1 MRIIRHRIV
10 NINPGKKG
18 SWAWM
23 VTTHNVVQRFRKF
36 IALVLGLISGKYRS
50 GIPELNVFQEK
61 IKEKTLVKEH

>member
-1 MRIIRHRIV
+1 
-10 NINPGKKG
+10 
-18 SWAWM
+18 M
-23 VTTHNVVQRFRKF
+23 VTPHNVVRRFRKF